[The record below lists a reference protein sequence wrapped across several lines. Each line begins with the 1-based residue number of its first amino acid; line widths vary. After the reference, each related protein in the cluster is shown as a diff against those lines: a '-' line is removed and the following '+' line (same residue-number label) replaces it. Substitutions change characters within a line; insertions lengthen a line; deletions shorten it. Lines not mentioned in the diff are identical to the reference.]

1 MKDQLFENEYE
12 QSKDYAN
19 KIISTADETQEIFNS
34 MNDIMNLV
42 AQHWQSSGANEVIAM
57 YNDIKAKY
65 PAICEKIKAY
75 ATTIIKDVDNYQA
88 TDSSVSKMVDNA

>member
-12 QSKDYAN
+12 PSKDYAN
-19 KIISTADETQEIFNS
+19 NIISTADETQEIFNG
-34 MNDIMNLV
+34 MNDIMDLL
-42 AQHWQSSGANEVIAM
+42 AHHWQSSGSNDVIAM

-65 PAICEKIKAY
+65 PAICKTIKEY
-75 ATTIIKDVDNYQA
+75 ATTIIKDVDNYHA

>member
-1 MKDQLFENEYE
+1 MSNQMFENVYE

-19 KIISTADETQEIFNS
+19 KIISTSDETQEIFNS
-34 MNDIMNLV
+34 MNDIMDLL
-42 AQHWQSSGANEVIAM
+42 AQHWQSSGSNEVIEM

-65 PAICEKIKAY
+65 PAICEKIKEY
-75 ATTIIKDVDNYQA
+75 ATTIIKDVDNYQT

>member
-19 KIISTADETQEIFNS
+19 KIISTADETQEIFNK

-65 PAICEKIKAY
+65 PAICEKIKSY

>member
-12 QSKDYAN
+12 PSKDYAN
-19 KIISTADETQEIFNS
+19 NIISTADETQEIFNG
-34 MNDIMNLV
+34 MNDIMDLL
-42 AQHWQSSGANEVIAM
+42 AHHWQSSGSNDVIAM

-65 PAICEKIKAY
+65 PAICKTIKSYAY
-75 ATTIIKDVDNYQA
+75 TIIKDVDNYHA